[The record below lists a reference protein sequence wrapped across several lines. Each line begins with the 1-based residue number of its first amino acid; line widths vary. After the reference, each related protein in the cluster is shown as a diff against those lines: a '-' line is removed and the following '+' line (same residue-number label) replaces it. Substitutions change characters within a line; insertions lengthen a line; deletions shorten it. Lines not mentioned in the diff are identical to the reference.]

1 MMKKIYPALFASAM
15 LLLSASCSDD
25 NSVNEGEDLS
35 NLKVVVEMSYTLQP
49 QSAGITG
56 AELSWPD
63 PDNLSGGASAT
74 VAPGETFTRKLT
86 YNTIPDGP
94 VGFLATPSVDADLE
108 AGTDVTV
115 DYTVDCT
122 VSLMNGDNV
131 VDFKKHS
138 DNVSYTLSY
147 NPDEHPDLTD
157 DFLFA
162 VTTNNVRRVNLEDL
176 LDDEDDAPLEELPV
190 TDDDDVKCEG
200 RLFYVSQAN
209 ADTDNHYLSDN
220 FVTRFSSV
228 SRWDGS
234 ALSTGDFLFLY
245 RDDLNNV
252 STDVIKKSVADGAIL
267 VVDALNSFADLKRF
281 CEENDIYNPLAGK
294 DDVDVSQAM
303 FIIADADRSISDNP
317 QCGYRGMFFMLTPG
331 VDSDNANVDYRHG
344 EVIDRAVAT
353 INEMVSPTQ
362 PTGRTMSRA
371 SGTDLTSLINAYK
384 VHLCEKDNSHTLS
397 QYAYQD
403 PKRAGRERVNH
414 YDVEYDVYNVFSL
427 KEKRNYYYIHQ
438 NIICSFADCYIGV
451 YNKAVETNDI
461 FNTIAKVC
469 EWYGST
475 VNVTTVPT
483 VRDSDMKIHC
493 MSPATTES
501 TTGFTSGFSWD
512 FGASVGYESGGP
524 AVSGNTGIGIS
535 TSNTYDVKDV
545 TVVNQ
550 CVSHSKLIWQFN
562 LSNAWTNFSLFK
574 TSCTNMHEGALAGRA
589 TFTAGT
595 DFVIS
600 YPEKYNNVYYIP
612 QLNGTLEVTLRRTC
626 GKCGDVCAEDTNPQ
640 TFSCELTL
648 PALRE
653 SMFK

>member
-1 MMKKIYPALFASAM
+1 MKKIYPALFASAM

-35 NLKVVVEMSYTLQP
+35 NLTVVVEMSYTLQP

-56 AELSWPD
+56 AELSWSD
-63 PDNLSGGASAT
+63 PDNLSAGASAT

-94 VGFLATPSVDADLE
+94 VGFLATPSVDADLD

-122 VSLMNGDNV
+122 VSLLNGNNV

-138 DNVSYTLSY
+138 DNVSYTLFY

-176 LDDEDDAPLEELPV
+176 FDDEDDALPEELPV
-190 TDDDDVKCEG
+190 TDDDDVKCQG
-200 RLFYVSQAN
+200 HLFYVSQAN
-209 ADTDNHYLSDN
+209 ADTDNRYLYDN
-220 FVTRFSSV
+220 FVTRFSSA

-252 STDVIKKSVADGAIL
+252 STEVIKKSVADGAIL
-267 VVDALNSFADLKRF
+267 VIDALNSFADLKRF
-281 CEENDIYNPLAGK
+281 CEEADIYNPLCED

-317 QCGYRGMFFMLTPG
+317 QCGYRGMFFMLNPG
-331 VDSDNANVDYRHG
+331 VGSDNTSVDYHHG

-371 SGTDLTSLINAYK
+371 AGSDLTGLINAYK

-397 QYAYQD
+397 KNAYQD

-414 YDVEYDVYNVFSL
+414 YDVEYDIYNVFSL
-427 KEKRNYYYIHQ
+427 SEHCNYYYIHQ
-438 NIICSFADCYIGV
+438 NIICSFGDCYIGV

-461 FNTIAKVC
+461 YNTIAKVC

-475 VNVTTVPT
+475 VKVTTEPT
-483 VRDSDMKIHC
+483 LGDTGMKIHC

-501 TTGFTSGFSWD
+501 STGFTSGFSWD
-512 FGASVGYESGGP
+512 LGGSVGYESGAP
-524 AVSGNTGIGIS
+524 AVSANTGIGIN
-535 TSNTYDVKDV
+535 TSHTYDVKDV
-545 TVVNQ
+545 TVANKSVP
-550 CVSHSKLIWQFN
+550 HSQLSWQFN
-562 LSNAWTNFSLFK
+562 LANAWTNFSLFK
-574 TSCTNMHEGALAGRA
+574 TACTNMHQGALAGRE
-589 TFTAGT
+589 TFTVGT

-600 YPEKYNNVYYIP
+600 FPEKYRNNYYTPRLI
-612 QLNGTLEVTLRRTC
+612 GTLEVTLRRTC
-626 GKCGDVCAEDTNPQ
+626 GKCGEECAEETN
-640 TFSCELTL
+640 TKKITRKFDL

-653 SMFK
+653 SSFK